1 MAEKVVLMDRAY
13 REKHY
18 PKGYFA
24 AIAKGA
30 RGGGVVLIICGLIL
44 ALMGLGILALEAA
57 FLTGGD
63 PADSI
68 TEIIFIGIIGLVF
81 LVPGIFIIYFGIRRM
96 KMNETDW
103 IKKFMEASDYPED
116 VIRDYGNQV
125 LEDESLRL
133 QLGTKAIEG
142 AVTRDYMCIGNLL
155 APCVIKIE
163 DITGAYF
170 VETSDRINVNGK
182 MKTIYA
188 TNIAVFSNHNTY
200 MIAEAKEKSVKQIQE
215 VLTQKNPA
223 IDTAGGRLL
232 SEKEYQEME
241 AKVIKTPK

>member
-1 MAEKVVLMDRAY
+1 MAEKVVLMDKAY

-30 RGGGVVLIICGLIL
+30 RGGGVALIICGGIL
-44 ALMGLGILALEAA
+44 ALMGLGILALEVM
-57 FLTGGD
+57 FLAEGD
-63 PADSI
+63 PGPI
-68 TEIIFIGIIGLVF
+68 GEIIFIGIIGLVF
-81 LVPGIFIIYFGIRRM
+81 LVPGIFVIYFGIRRM

-103 IKKFMEASDYPED
+103 IKKFMDASDYPES
-116 VIRDYGNQV
+116 VIRDFGSQV
-125 LEDESLRL
+125 LEDDSLRL
-133 QLGTKAIEG
+133 QIGTKAIEG
-142 AVTRDYMCIGNLL
+142 VLTRDYMCIGNLL

-188 TNIAVFSNHNTY
+188 TNIAVFSNHKTY
-200 MIAEAKEKSVKQIQE
+200 MIAEAKEKTVKQIQE
-215 VLTQKNPA
+215 ILIQKNPA
-223 IDTAGGRLL
+223 IDMAGGRLL

-241 AKVIKTPK
+241 DRVNKTSK